1 MLRME
6 GKAIFA
12 LSPPALFG
20 SRLAQDTSRSSQ
32 YRSTPMHI
40 PLVIALLALL
50 VFMLLP
56 MLDRPT
62 GSEINATGV
71 RAYWVRIARWS
82 KK

>member
-1 MLRME
+1 ME
-6 GKAIFA
+6 GKAICT
-12 LSPPALFG
+12 LSPPTLFA
-20 SRLAQDTSRSSQ
+20 SRLHQDTSRLSQ
-32 YRSTPMHI
+32 YRSATMHI
-40 PLVIALLALL
+40 PLVIAVLALL

-62 GSEINATGV
+62 GSEINARGL

>member
-1 MLRME
+1 ME

-12 LSPPALFG
+12 LSPPTLFG
-20 SRLAQDTSRSSQ
+20 SRLPQDTSRSSQ
-32 YRSTPMHI
+32 YRSATMHI
-40 PLVIALLALL
+40 PLVIAVLALL

-62 GSEINATGV
+62 GSATNATGL
-71 RAYWVRIARWS
+71 RAYWDRIARWS